1 MGKTINKVC
10 DWLVNIAND
19 NSHGYSQ
26 DANKRWL
33 NPDIDCSSFIILAWE
48 TAVEGFPVKSKYG
61 ASFTGNMKQAFVKA
75 GFKAIPYKKGMTLIK
90 GDILLNEERHTA
102 CYLGNGLIV
111 HASSS
116 ETGGKYGKEGD
127 NTGKEVCTRSFYD
140 PSYGWELVLRYE
152 EEESSSGN
160 PYPMPTS
167 LISFGTQGSG
177 VCWLQYELNEAG
189 ASLQTDGDFGKL
201 TKQALLDFQKAVGIE
216 ADSVCGAITRQ
227 KLIENKS
234 KVIGVEPAKSKNP
247 YTRPTRVIK
256 LNCVGNDVKYCQYL
270 LNQKDG
276 ANLVIDG
283 SFGKLSKQATINFQ
297 KKVFPNQSKEWDGC
311 IGSRTLAKLEQ

>member
-1 MGKTINKVC
+1 MGQTINKVC

-33 NPDIDCSSFIILAWE
+33 NPDVDCSSFIILAWE
-48 TAVEGFPVKSKYG
+48 NAVSGFPVKSKYG
-61 ASFTGNMKQAFVKA
+61 ATFTGNMKQAFVKA
-75 GFKAIPYKKGMTLIK
+75 GFKAIPYKKGMSLIK

-127 NTGKEVCTRSFYD
+127 QTGKEVCTRSFYD
-140 PSYGWELVLRYE
+140 PSYGWQLVLRYE

-167 LISFGTQGSG
+167 LISFGTQGQG
-177 VCWLQYELNEAG
+177 CCWLQYELNEAG
-189 ASLQTDGDFGKL
+189 ASLQVDGDFGKA

-216 ADSVCGAITRQ
+216 ADAICGAITRQ

-234 KVIGVEPAKSKNP
+234 KVIGVKPKNP
-247 YTRPTRVIK
+247 YTRPTRILK
-256 LNCVGNDVKYCQYL
+256 KGCKGDDVKYVQWL
-270 LNQKDG
+270 LNQKG
-276 ANLVIDG
+276 YNLSTDG
-283 SFGKLSKQATINFQ
+283 SYGSITASVVLDFQ
-297 KKVFPNQSKEWDGC
+297 KKAFPNQPSEHDSVVGSK
-311 IGSRTLAKLEQ
+311 TLAKLEQ